1 MNKTVKRASAGA
13 LFLLFAGSAAALAV
27 PVHWTV
33 DYENSTNNVSVTGS
47 FVYDADLNLYS
58 DIDLAVLSDQKL
70 SDDITPVDTTVDI
83 LLPGPVTSEVARFSD
98 SSSADRTDAVNVQ
111 FSSFA
116 ALTNSGGVISNS
128 SSLVFWFNVF
138 VCLNADCSFLRTAG
152 FSLETSDSTL
162 TGRPLD
168 AEVPLPATLP
178 LLALGLGGL
187 GALAR
192 RKRG

>member
-70 SDDITPVDTTVDI
+70 LDGDTPVDTTVDI
-83 LLPGPVTSEVARFSD
+83 LLPGSVTSQFAGFSD
-98 SSSADRTDAVNVQ
+98 SSNADRTDEVYVN
-111 FSSFA
+111 FSSLTP
-116 ALTNSGGVISNS
+116 LTNSGGEISNRLG
-128 SSLVFWFNVF
+128 LVFSFNVF
-138 VCLNADCSFLRTAG
+138 VCLNAGCTFLRNAG
-152 FSLETSDSTL
+152 VSNETSESTL